1 MKINAYGKINL
12 TLDVVGRREDG
23 YHLLDTVMQT
33 ISVWDELEIQHSR
46 QPGVHLQ
53 CNRESLPTDSKNT
66 AFRAAKFFLEDRG
79 LQNEGVYIF
88 IKKHIPSR
96 SGMGGGSADAA
107 AVLRGLNEMY
117 ETKLSAEK
125 LMELGV
131 KVGADV
137 PFCVIGGAARCTG
150 TGAQVEPIAPMP
162 ECWLVV
168 CKPPTGMST
177 PRAYALLDQY
187 PLSSVQATPRMLEA
201 MAVAAGFN
209 PEGGT
214 KNYSFSTRDSHS
226 ELCGAMRLIR
236 GWQRPGWGYFLRAES
251 FYNVATQEELYA
263 REGRVPSAGL
273 HERSHGESFLTVAQS
288 HLRPQ
293 SLYFLDEPEAALSPQ
308 RQLTLL
314 LDIHSCAAE
323 GSQFFIVTHSPILLG
338 FPGAE
343 ILSFDGGQVHPLAY
357 EETDS
362 FRVTKMFIERREQVL
377 KELLGTGPAI

>member
-125 LMELGV
+125 LMELGA

-150 TGAQVEPIAPMP
+150 TGAQVEPIVPMP

-187 PLSSVQATPRMLEA
+187 PLSSIQATPRMLEA
-201 MAVAAGFN
+201 MAVGSLKRIGRSLANRFDETLRMAPVRALKRAMTDDGA
-209 PEGGT
+209 
-214 KNYSFSTRDSHS
+214 
-226 ELCGAMRLIR
+226 LGAMMTGSGSRVYGIFETE
-236 GWQRPGWGYFLRAES
+236 QR
-251 FYNVATQEELYA
+251 A
-263 REGRVPSAGL
+263 REAMEQMVGMGKIFLAKPCAG
-273 HERSHGESFLTVAQS
+273 
-288 HLRPQ
+288 
-293 SLYFLDEPEAALSPQ
+293 
-308 RQLTLL
+308 
-314 LDIHSCAAE
+314 I
-323 GSQFFIVTHSPILLG
+323 
-338 FPGAE
+338 
-343 ILSFDGGQVHPLAY
+343 
-357 EETDS
+357 
-362 FRVTKMFIERREQVL
+362 
-377 KELLGTGPAI
+377 